1 MCGTLEDGSSGICV
15 YACNAEKTNAYQGLE
30 QHCRKERCGWIVGKV
45 VDSQHDRF
53 KEAARELGAD
63 ESDDA
68 LDRIMGKLDL
78 KKKPEPEKPAKK

>member
-1 MCGTLEDGSSGICV
+1 MQ
-15 YACNAEKTNAYQGLE
+15 TNSQN
-30 QHCRKERCGWIVGKV
+30 
-45 VDSQHDRF
+45 QHDRF

-78 KKKPEPEKPAKK
+78 KKTPEPEQKPAKK

>member
-1 MCGTLEDGSSGICV
+1 MSTPRQ
-15 YACNAEKTNAYQGLE
+15 T
-30 QHCRKERCGWIVGKV
+30 
-45 VDSQHDRF
+45 DRF

-78 KKKPEPEKPAKK
+78 KKKPEPKPEPEKE